1 MAIRVGD
8 AVKLTH
14 QRLEAVVDTLDSS
27 GRGARVEI
35 DGPNE
40 EHALF
45 GASMWVARD
54 DMKALPIPKV
64 LPEGFALGAKA
75 RATLPTG
82 ECEDCVIVD
91 IRQGLKK
98 GPPGLRIKCQLE
110 STKDCYWARM
120 KDVEIAVP
128 VPVAESDEVP
138 SAPEIASSVGIADAD
153 TEEDEAD
160 GSEAISQLAAADQ
173 STSEMREEGNAAV
186 ESTAEEMHEERNRV
200 EEVMDDQECTGP
212 AMIATCAS
220 PRRQEEEE
228 DDDDEKELV
237 DDDDDDH
244 APLTGGRAAIPRAD
258 LAGGYQNGEMG
269 DEHGEHE
276 ENEGLE
282 EDEEQEQIT
291 SERDDDEIMEAE
303 EEVEKDEQEEK
314 KEAANV
320 GGIRADQTAA
330 TASEWN
336 GETVV
341 AVEVDGAGGDGN
353 GSGDDDDGSSSSSGD
368 ALEENDAAVVKWGG
382 REYNCVILELKPKR
396 AKGVRVQFDATL
408 QVAWVGMNSVR
419 AMDEA
424 DEDVPAWATSGSSVQ
439 ALDPVSGDGKTWHAA
454 TVEETRR
461 GVNEGKDDDGV
472 RLWVKYEASQLC
484 QWLRIPHICKAGLT
498 PPQPPPS
505 APTSPFKAK
514 NSRARCLSGGAP
526 ATAAAKATDAEK
538 ATEDAGCSR
547 RRSLGPSVRAAGSD
561 GNPHGQRKSA
571 DQDKERKAA
580 APRLSS
586 SSQQRRQP
594 STLSVDGTMAT
605 ARATSK
611 RTRIE
616 EDTQVER
623 ERQKKSR
630 LGHARS
636 GKPSGVPIDG
646 AGGDGNGSGDDD
658 DGSSSSSGDALEEN
672 DAAVVKWGGR
682 EYNCVILE
690 LKPKRAK
697 GVRVQFD
704 ATLQVAWVGMNSVRA
719 MDEADEDVPAWA
731 TSGSSVQALDPVSG
745 DGKTWHAATVEET
758 RRGVNE
764 GKDDDGVRLWVK
776 YEASQL
782 CQWLR
787 ILDVRRSSRS
797 DPDPERPRALPGLAD
812 EEEADNQG
820 RETSSAN
827 EPEVPGP
834 SEAARPRHAAAK
846 SRTQPSAFSSCAHV
860 SSFSAVVTPS
870 KLQVEG
876 LSRSSGCVGDTV
888 WLLLSGNASST
899 HAATA
904 SVACSFEVSFGATPA
919 IDTHALAPNVL
930 ECTVPRGA
938 PLGVTSVRLL
948 VQSRSRRDVAP
959 TPVSPACSMRF
970 EILADGHS

>member
-54 DMKALPIPKV
+54 DMKALPIPKM

-110 STKDCYWARM
+110 SSKDCYWARM

-228 DDDDEKELV
+228 EEDDEKELV
-237 DDDDDDH
+237 DGDDDDH

-276 ENEGLE
+276 ENEGHE

-484 QWLRIPHICKAGLT
+484 QWLRI
-498 PPQPPPS
+498 
-505 APTSPFKAK
+505 
-514 NSRARCLSGGAP
+514 
-526 ATAAAKATDAEK
+526 
-538 ATEDAGCSR
+538 
-547 RRSLGPSVRAAGSD
+547 
-561 GNPHGQRKSA
+561 
-571 DQDKERKAA
+571 
-580 APRLSS
+580 
-586 SSQQRRQP
+586 
-594 STLSVDGTMAT
+594 
-605 ARATSK
+605 
-611 RTRIE
+611 
-616 EDTQVER
+616 
-623 ERQKKSR
+623 
-630 LGHARS
+630 
-636 GKPSGVPIDG
+636 
-646 AGGDGNGSGDDD
+646 
-658 DGSSSSSGDALEEN
+658 
-672 DAAVVKWGGR
+672 
-682 EYNCVILE
+682 
-690 LKPKRAK
+690 
-697 GVRVQFD
+697 
-704 ATLQVAWVGMNSVRA
+704 
-719 MDEADEDVPAWA
+719 
-731 TSGSSVQALDPVSG
+731 
-745 DGKTWHAATVEET
+745 
-758 RRGVNE
+758 
-764 GKDDDGVRLWVK
+764 
-776 YEASQL
+776 
-782 CQWLR
+782 
-787 ILDVRRSSRS
+787 LDVRRSSRS
-797 DPDPERPRALPGLAD
+797 APDPERPRALPGLAD

-948 VQSRSRRDVAP
+948 VQTRSRRDVAP